1 MPTHAL
7 AVLRVMEQVG
17 AMEIVNGRRESADRN
32 TTGQVGGKHY
42 RHFTITTIPL
52 QLLYLYHYY
61 TFTFTIPLP
70 LPYINIPY
78 LTLPYL
84 NHTITLGQCYSG

>member
-1 MPTHAL
+1 MLRIFGPIRAL
-7 AVLRVMEQVG
+7 QARLV
-17 AMEIVNGRRESADRN
+17 A
-32 TTGQVGGKHY
+32 KHY
-42 RHFTITTIPL
+42 RHFTITIPL
-52 QLLYLYHYY
+52 PLLYLYHYY

-84 NHTITLGQCYSG
+84 NHTITLGQWMNIGYPKGIVPLMGHV